1 MTFNLLRLLTWANFM
16 LNLLV
21 FVRFA
26 YNQLVKR
33 IGGLVREKAGLSLL
47 VHSQRVMEARL
58 NFTRR
63 LKVSN
68 VVLGNV

>member
-1 MTFNLLRLLTWANFM
+1 M

>member
-1 MTFNLLRLLTWANFM
+1 M

-63 LKVSN
+63 LEVSN
-68 VVLGNV
+68 VVSGNV